1 MINLSNLPDV
11 TFLLDDPALGGGVAF
26 TVVRQ
31 SRVLSLLSDASVTT
45 EYIPATG
52 NIQPAQPE
60 DLQQLPEEQ
69 RHETVIVIRS
79 TFKFR
84 LASDVNGV
92 QHLPDEIDYHGNR
105 WKVTRVDQWAA
116 WGFTTAWATLR
127 REVTVNDNAN

>member
-1 MINLSNLPDV
+1 MPNLPDV
-11 TFLLDDPALGGGVAF
+11 TFLLDDPDLGGGVAF
-26 TVVRQ
+26 TVIRQ
-31 SRVLSLLSDASVTT
+31 SRILSLVSDASVTT
-45 EYIPATG
+45 ESIQATG

-79 TFKFR
+79 TFNFR
-84 LASDVNGV
+84 LASEENGV
-92 QHLPDEIDYHGNR
+92 QYLPDEVEYNGNR

-127 REVTVNDNAN
+127 REVTVSDNSG

>member
-1 MINLSNLPDV
+1 MPNLPDV
-11 TFLLDDPALGGGVAF
+11 TFLLDDPDLGGGVAF
-26 TVVRQ
+26 TVIRQ
-31 SRVLSLLSDASVTT
+31 SRILSLVSDVSVTT
-45 EYIPATG
+45 ESIQATG

-79 TFKFR
+79 TFNFR
-84 LASDVNGV
+84 LASEENGV
-92 QHLPDEIDYHGNR
+92 QYLPDEVEYNGNR

-127 REVTVNDNAN
+127 REVTVSDNSG

>member
-1 MINLSNLPDV
+1 MPNLPDV
-11 TFLLDDPALGGGVAF
+11 TFLLDDPDLGGGVAF
-26 TVVRQ
+26 TVIRQ
-31 SRVLSLLSDASVTT
+31 SRILSLVSDVSVTT
-45 EYIPATG
+45 ESIQATG

-79 TFKFR
+79 TFNFR
-84 LASDVNGV
+84 LASEEDGV
-92 QHLPDEIDYHGNR
+92 QYLPDEVEYNGNR

-127 REVTVNDNAN
+127 REVTVSDNSG